1 MSPLYQSQEPSPIT
15 PQIEP
20 FERCGGEEYFWGL
33 LGPLT
38 NILTGPGILNHLR
51 GTLWKWSLVFFF
63 AVEYRNLWGLRWPGC
78 HTELA
83 YGDPRGGF
91 LHSALPW

>member
-1 MSPLYQSQEPSPIT
+1 MPPLYQSQEPSPIT

-38 NILTGPGILNHLR
+38 NILTGPGILNHLG
-51 GTLWKWSLVFFF
+51 GTLWK
-63 AVEYRNLWGLRWPGC
+63 
-78 HTELA
+78 
-83 YGDPRGGF
+83 
-91 LHSALPW
+91 